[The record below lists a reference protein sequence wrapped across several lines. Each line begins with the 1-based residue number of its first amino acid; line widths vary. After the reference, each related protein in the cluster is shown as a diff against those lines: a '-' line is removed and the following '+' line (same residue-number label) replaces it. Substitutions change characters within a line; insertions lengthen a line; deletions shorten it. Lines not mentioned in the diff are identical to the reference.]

1 MNCRYCNTKLNNIF
15 VDLGSAP
22 PSNFYLTE
30 ETMRSAEKWYPLKVL
45 FCDYC
50 WLVQTEDF
58 IGASD
63 MFLDDYAY
71 FSSFST
77 TWLAHAKKYVDNV
90 ITRLELNDK
99 SMVVEIAANDG
110 YLLQYMK
117 NNSIPCY
124 GIEPTHS
131 TAEKAKEKG
140 IEIIEEFFSAN
151 LAGNLSN
158 NNQQADLIIANNVLG
173 HVPNINDFIQ
183 GIKILLKSSG
193 VATFEFPHLL
203 NLVDKNQF
211 DTIYHEHYSY
221 ISLISILSIFK
232 SNDLVVFDVEEIQT
246 HGGSLRVYAQ
256 SSEKGGHAVTNNVK
270 LLIEK
275 EILAGIRSKK
285 YYQGFQEKVEKAKE
299 DFLFFLLKLK
309 LGGAKVV
316 AYGAAA
322 KGNTMLNFSGVKPDL
337 LPYVIDKN
345 PSKQGKYMPGS
356 RIPIVSEN
364 KLVSYKPDYVVIL
377 PWNLKEEIMDQL
389 NYIKDWGGVFVT
401 AIPKLKIYK

>member
-1 MNCRYCNTKLNNIF
+1 
-15 VDLGSAP
+15 
-22 PSNFYLTE
+22 
-30 ETMRSAEKWYPLKVL
+30 
-45 FCDYC
+45 
-50 WLVQTEDF
+50 
-58 IGASD
+58 
-63 MFLDDYAY
+63 
-71 FSSFST
+71 
-77 TWLAHAKKYVDNV
+77 
-90 ITRLELNDK
+90 
-99 SMVVEIAANDG
+99 MVVEIAANDG

-193 VATFEFPHLL
+193 VATFEFPHLF